1 MTEYQLG
8 DYVRI
13 RDHDGAEITV
23 KITDSGIPNRQGDFA
38 FKAGARMFKHSEILG
53 LGEVPVASEKKFEE
67 EEFLFK
73 IGDQVII
80 DRTSRAVIVGRDYR
94 STVYPYRVQYFGGH
108 KDWIE
113 VHRIKHFIP
122 ELPTPAPDTEVH
134 ADLVAENERARIL
147 STAEKLINGDRA
159 KAYGHPKE
167 NFGRIAALWNAQLG
181 KKLSEPLTAEDVAYA
196 LVQLKMSRLANTPGH
211 EDSLVDVAGY
221 IALAGELK

>member
-1 MTEYQLG
+1 MTHQYKTG

-38 FKAGARMFKHSEILG
+38 FKAGARMFKNSEILG
-53 LGEVPVASEKKFEE
+53 LGEVPVVSEKKFEVE
-67 EEFLFK
+67 RKFE
-73 IGDQVII
+73 IGEQVVIEGT
-80 DRTSRAVIVGRDYR
+80 RRAAVIDFDPMRLVF
-94 STVYPYRVQYFGGH
+94 PYRVQYSGGS
-108 KDWIE
+108 KEWLPPL
-113 VHRIKHFIP
+113 RIKKWAGDY
-122 ELPTPAPDTEVH
+122 LNPAPDTEVH

-159 KAYGHPKE
+159 DAYGHPKE

>member
-1 MTEYQLG
+1 MTHQYQTG

-13 RDHDGAEITV
+13 HDHDGKEITV
-23 KITDSGIPNRQGDFA
+23 RIDDSGIPNRQGDFA
-38 FKAGARMFKHSEILG
+38 FKAGARMFKNSEILG
-53 LGEVPVASEKKFEE
+53 LGEVPVTRTNEVESKYE
-67 EEFLFK
+67 
-73 IGDQVII
+73 IGDQVI
-80 DRTSRAVIVGRDYR
+80 TALGGRAVVVLIDHK
-94 STVYPYRVQYFGGH
+94 SSAYPYRIQYSGGS
-108 KDWIE
+108 KDWVSPSLIRKMDGGNA
-113 VHRIKHFIP
+113 VA
-122 ELPTPAPDTEVH
+122 PAPDTEVH

-196 LVQLKMSRLANTPGH
+196 LVQLKMSRLANTPGR

>member
-1 MTEYQLG
+1 MTEYKLG

-38 FKAGARMFKHSEILG
+38 FKAGARMFKNSEILG
-53 LGEVPVASEKKFEE
+53 LGEVPVVSEKKFEE
-67 EEFLFK
+67 EECLFK

-94 STVYPYRVQYFGGH
+94 SAIFPYRVQYFGGH

-134 ADLVAENERARIL
+134 ADLVAENEAVKHPAHYGGADDPYEAIKVIEAWDLNFNLGSVLKYVRRA
-147 STAEKLINGDRA
+147 
-159 KAYGHPKE
+159 
-167 NFGRIAALWNAQLG
+167 G
-181 KKLSEPLTAEDVAYA
+181 KKDASKELEDLRKARFYIDHEI
-196 LVQLKMSRLANTPGH
+196 SRV
-211 EDSLVDVAGY
+211 EQS
-221 IALAGELK
+221 

>member
-1 MTEYQLG
+1 MTEYKLG

-13 RDHDGAEITV
+13 LDHDGKEITV
-23 KITDSGIPNRQGDFA
+23 RIDDSGIPNRQGDFA
-38 FKAGARMFKHSEILG
+38 FKAGARIFNNKEILG
-53 LGEVPVASEKKFEE
+53 LGEVPVVSEKKFE
-67 EEFLFK
+67 
-73 IGDQVII
+73 IGDQVVI
-80 DRTSRAVIVGRDYR
+80 DGDRRAVVIDIDAGDPF
-94 STVYPYRVQYFGGH
+94 PYRVQYSGEH
-108 KDWIE
+108 KEW
-113 VHRIKHFIP
+113 VSPAFISRWN
-122 ELPTPAPDTEVH
+122 LKRLTPASDTEVH

-159 KAYGHPKE
+159 DAYGHPKE

-181 KKLSEPLTAEDVAYA
+181 KKLSAPLTAEDVAYA

>member
-1 MTEYQLG
+1 MMTEYKLG

-13 RDHDGAEITV
+13 HDHDGAEITV
-23 KITDSGIPNRQGDFA
+23 QITDSGAPNQFSDFMH
-38 FKAGARMFKHSEILG
+38 KAGARMFKNSEILG
-53 LGEVPVASEKKFEE
+53 LGDIPVVSEKRAFAVGER
-67 EEFLFK
+67 
-73 IGDQVII
+73 VRTI
-80 DRTSRAVIVGRDYR
+80 DRAIGTIDHISGHSV
-94 STVYPYRVQYFGGH
+94 PYRVDFGDGRMG
-108 KDWIE
+108 WYG
-113 VHRIKHFIP
+113 
-122 ELPTPAPDTEVH
+122 ELELHAEPTPTLDAEVH
-134 ADLVAENERARIL
+134 AEVEAENERARIL